1 MALSLFRISLLLGL
15 FSMPMAASA
24 QSAAN
29 AARVD
34 FVTGPVVARA
44 ASGVSRPLVKG
55 NEITSG
61 ETVVT
66 GDGRAQLLFSDQSVV
81 SLQPKTE
88 FKIDEYRF
96 SGRPDGEEKGFFSLI
111 KGGLRTISGL
121 IGKRNRGAYAMR
133 TEVATIGIRGTE
145 YSAELDG
152 GLKVSTQAGEVEVCN
167 QGGCTSVKPGETVF
181 TPNANTKPEHTQ
193 SKGTPSTSTSTTNP
207 TLYAGGEQRTP
218 TGGIAVPT
226 LPSGPGYEV
235 SVALIDTSTGLP
247 ALETITASTATFDEA
262 GRMSTA
268 SGTAVVAGAPAS
280 IVAGGHTEG
289 ATDGIVAWGRW
300 AVANGDFGGP
310 VSFSQ
315 VHYVV
320 GVPTSATALSTL
332 TGIKANM
339 PLIGYTSPT
348 SDTGLTGLGPVT
360 GSFTVQ
366 FGGTTIGSA
375 GGNTVVN
382 TNLNVPIGGASIDL
396 TSSSVTGT
404 FPQFTGTFACGGPCT
419 GGNFAGS
426 FYGPAANRAGYTYL
440 FNGGAVGNVSGAVMF
455 GR

>member
-1 MALSLFRISLLLGL
+1 MALNIRRIVLFLGL
-15 FSMPMAASA
+15 IVMPLAAFA
-24 QSAAN
+24 QTSAN
-29 AARVD
+29 AAKVD
-34 FVTGPVVARA
+34 FVAGPVVAKA
-44 ASGVSRPLVKG
+44 TSGVTRPLVKG

-66 GDGRAQLLFSDQSVV
+66 GDGRAQLLFSDSSVV

-96 SGRPDGEEKGFFSLI
+96 NGKPDGEEKGFFSLI

-193 SKGTPSTSTSTTNP
+193 NKGNLSTSTSTTNP
-207 TLYAGGEQRTP
+207 TLYTGGEQRTP

-226 LPSGPGYEV
+226 LPSGPGYEA
-235 SVALIDTSTGLP
+235 SVALVDTSTGLP
-247 ALETITASTATFDEA
+247 ALETITAATATFDVA

-280 IVAGGHTEG
+280 LAASIHAEG

-310 VSFSQ
+310 VNFSQ
-315 VHYVV
+315 VHYAV
-320 GVPTSATALSTL
+320 GVPTSATALSSL
-332 TGIKANM
+332 TGIKATM
-339 PLIGYTSPT
+339 PLIGFTSPT
-348 SDTGLTGLGPVT
+348 SDAGLIGTGLVT

-382 TNLNVPIGGASIDL
+382 TNLNVPIGGANIDL

-404 FPQFTGTFACGGPCT
+404 FPQFTGTFTCSGPCT
-419 GGNFAGS
+419 GGNLAGS
-426 FYGPAANRAGYTYL
+426 FYGPTANRAGYTYL
-440 FNGGAVGNVSGAVMF
+440 FNGGAAGNVSGAVMF